1 MKRNLIIF
9 ILIVSCGWAQNSIA
23 RQFSNAFADVAEKVN
38 PSVVTI
44 LAKKE
49 IKVDRYHRNNPYN
62 NLFPQ
67 KFFDQELYTRALGSG
82 VIVDSQEGYILT
94 NNHVVE
100 NMDEITVR
108 LIDKREYEAVIV
120 GNDPRSDLAIIRI
133 EAHELT
139 AVDFGD
145 SDELRVGEWVLAI
158 GSPFSDNLSHT
169 VTAGIIS
176 ALGRS
181 SIISN
186 DNYEDFIQTDTAI
199 NPGNSGGALVNL
211 DGALIGINTAI
222 ATGGLQR
229 SSSGVGFAIPVNM
242 AKKVMDDLINEG
254 RVIRAWLGVYI
265 QDLDDG
271 AARALGL
278 DTRDGALIGDVV
290 KNSPAEK
297 GGIEIGDIITT
308 FDGQGISGSSN
319 LKNIVSSS
327 EPDKRYTVELLRDGK
342 KKKYFITLEELPE
355 NPRTLARVESDIESE
370 LGFRIE
376 NVTIQLLRKYEI
388 YDNVEGVVVTDID
401 RRSEAFTAGLR
412 PGDVITRVGRRNVNS
427 IKNFYELLDA
437 ESRGNTVLLLVK
449 RKDVSR
455 FLTLEM

>member
-1 MKRNLIIF
+1 MKRYLIIF

-67 KFFDQELYTRALGSG
+67 KFFDQELYARALGSG

-327 EPDKRYTVELLRDGK
+327 KPNK
-342 KKKYFITLEELPE
+342 P
-355 NPRTLARVESDIESE
+355 
-370 LGFRIE
+370 
-376 NVTIQLLRKYEI
+376 IQLNYC
-388 YDNVEGVVVTDID
+388 VM
-401 RRSEAFTAGLR
+401 
-412 PGDVITRVGRRNVNS
+412 
-427 IKNFYELLDA
+427 
-437 ESRGNTVLLLVK
+437 VK
-449 RKDVSR
+449 RKNILLPLKNYRKIPVR
-455 FLTLEM
+455 WLV